1 MTSSSD
7 QSSHVLPKPGHTQD
21 LDSYFWWHSIRL
33 DDGRITPGAKTLGL
47 MDKETHATF
56 DPIDVEGNC
65 VSDVGAWNGGFSIE
79 AKRRGAQRVVAFN
92 RGTCGT

>member
-1 MTSSSD
+1 
-7 QSSHVLPKPGHTQD
+7 
-21 LDSYFWWHSIRL
+21 
-33 DDGRITPGAKTLGL
+33 